1 MDKFKNINVKK
12 YTFDT
17 KLKTSSPSIDKQCF
31 AFGYLD
37 GFMDEELYKQYLNNE
52 KSLEYDLGYQ
62 EAKSLKKDLN
72 LKIVKEIWLL
82 KLAVFDAQNK
92 KPRKGFSE
100 EAEAIYSLNY
110 QDVLNDENNIEQD
123 FFEESEKLGYG
134 EFSNDPAWGFT
145 FYDLE
150 KKKKL

>member
-1 MDKFKNINVKK
+1 MKHSSYIWNIIR
-12 YTFDT
+12 Y
-17 KLKTSSPSIDKQCF
+17 I
-31 AFGYLD
+31 AI
-37 GFMDEELYKQYLNNE
+37 LYKQYLNNE

-100 EAEAIYSLNY
+100 EAEAIYNLNY

>member
-1 MDKFKNINVKK
+1 MNALINKYMYDDK
-12 YTFDT
+12 
-17 KLKTSSPSIDKQCF
+17 LRKTSQDRKRQLYT
-31 AFGYLD
+31 FGYLD

-100 EAEAIYSLNY
+100 EAEAIYNLNY

-134 EFSNDPAWGFT
+134 EFSNDSAWGFT